1 MIAYRAET
9 RMMAPVIGAQ
19 GKKPNAR
26 RLLRALLTSDAN
38 IIPEPAHDILR
49 IQLLGLGS
57 DACDRMLAPLIEELN
72 APAPSIPAPNSPW
85 STRWPPIR
93 RSTCHPIPAEV
104 RKSEVTEVTVQIVT
118 AVPVSV
124 YRCRC
129 TGEAVHEGTV
139 FSLLFDVLE
148 IVGDIPGIPFRKRT
162 RYRRPQPNPRQ

>member
-38 IIPEPAHDILR
+38 IIPEPAQHILR

-72 APAPSIPAPNSPW
+72 ATRTIYPGTQLTLVYEMAADSPLGV
-85 STRWPPIR
+85 IR
-93 RSTCHPIPAEV
+93 FR
-104 RKSEVTEVTVQIVT
+104 TEVSRPHASATVVAPRIAVKRNRFQARTERHSVSRAFLVGTT
-118 AVPVSV
+118 AHSSRRRTPS
-124 YRCRC
+124 
-129 TGEAVHEGTV
+129 
-139 FSLLFDVLE
+139 FSRSSE
-148 IVGDIPGIPFRKRT
+148 
-162 RYRRPQPNPRQ
+162 